1 MIIYGLN
8 ESPRNYFEHLNAN
21 LLKLGL
27 AHSEEDKC
35 LVILDS
41 VICLAY

>member
-1 MIIYGLN
+1 
-8 ESPRNYFEHLNAN
+8 
-21 LLKLGL
+21 LKLGL